1 MMLLRS
7 IATNVL
13 ATWRERG
20 GVSAVEFAVAAPV
33 LVALL
38 IPLVDLGIALY
49 EQVEVNTAAQAGAD
63 YALLKAPAFNSTA
76 ISSAVTG
83 ATGFSAIS
91 SNPAPS
97 QSCGC
102 PSTTGITAATC
113 GAVCGTGQSAGTY
126 VTVNAQASYTPM
138 ISYAGLSGTIT
149 LSSQSTVRI
158 K

>member
-1 MMLLRS
+1 MMLLRW
-7 IATNVL
+7 IATNAL

-63 YALLKAPAFNSTA
+63 YALLKAPTFNSTA

-83 ATGFSAIS
+83 ATGFSAI
-91 SNPAPS
+91 
-97 QSCGC
+97 
-102 PSTTGITAATC
+102 
-113 GAVCGTGQSAGTY
+113 
-126 VTVNAQASYTPM
+126 
-138 ISYAGLSGTIT
+138 
-149 LSSQSTVRI
+149 
-158 K
+158 